1 VVRVLVSVYVRPHWM
16 KPVTRSLP
24 LGQGENLPSGSLTLS
39 HRIVDQAGH
48 TVHGPGP
55 ALPRSCG
62 EVIDKITAGNCL
74 SKLGYHDVVKYQ
86 PASRYWH
93 FQLAEAGLFVA
104 LAAVLIGIAI
114 VYTLRRD
121 A

>member
-1 VVRVLVSVYVRPHWM
+1 
-16 KPVTRSLP
+16 
-24 LGQGENLPSGSLTLS
+24 
-39 HRIVDQAGH
+39 
-48 TVHGPGP
+48 
-55 ALPRSCG
+55 
-62 EVIDKITAGNCL
+62 VIDKVTAGNCL